1 MKIKYIKESDSLF
14 VIFSNAK
21 SVDSVEIADGVI
33 ADIDSEGK
41 LIGIEF
47 YSAKDK
53 IDFDDLLFEEM
64 PFNKINF
71 RKEGD
76 LATA

>member
-1 MKIKYIKESDSLF
+1 MKLKYIKESDSLF
-14 VIFSNAK
+14 IIFSNAK

-47 YSAKDK
+47 YSAKNK
-53 IDFDDLLFEEM
+53 IDFEDLLFEEL
-64 PFNKINF
+64 PFNNINF
-71 RKEGD
+71 RKEEN